1 VKAVPLARVP
11 KDQRWFYHP
20 EMQARIA
27 QAERDLA
34 EGRSTTTKT
43 FEEARALL
51 DRLKKRPKG
60 GRGRR

>member
-1 VKAVPLARVP
+1 VKVVPLARVP

-27 QAERDLA
+27 QAERNFA

-43 FEEARALL
+43 LEEARAFL
-51 DRLKKRPKG
+51 DNLKRRPL
-60 GRGRR
+60 GRSGRC